1 VSAPRNYQWARK
13 ALLERLVEQG
23 ISHPGVLDAIKAT
36 PREQFLDEAQSV
48 RAYEDCA
55 LPIGQGQTLSQP
67 LVVARMTELAL
78 NGKPRLAKVLEIG
91 TGSGYQAA
99 ILAPLCGQAF
109 TVERIAA
116 FVEQARARHHALG
129 LLNIR
134 HLCRDGFQGWPSQA
148 PFDAI
153 ITTAAPEQ
161 IPQALLE
168 QLSPGG
174 RLVIPVGMQGGIQRL
189 TVVTRIAGQEY
200 KTQEHDVVS
209 FVPLLPGLVR

>member
-1 VSAPRNYQWARK
+1 MNAPRNYHWART
-13 ALLERLVEQG
+13 ALLARLKEQG
-23 ISHPGVLDAIKAT
+23 ISHPGVLAAIEQT

-67 LVVARMTELAL
+67 FVVARMTELAL
-78 NGKPRLAKVLEIG
+78 AGADRLSRVLEVG

-99 ILAPLCGQAF
+99 ILAPLCDQVF

-116 FVEQARARHHALG
+116 FVEQARMRHQQLG

-168 QLSPGG
+168 QLKPGG
-174 RLVIPVGMQGGIQRL
+174 RLVIPVGIQGGFQRL

-200 KTQEHDVVS
+200 QTREYDVVS
-209 FVPLLPGLVR
+209 FVPLLPGVVR